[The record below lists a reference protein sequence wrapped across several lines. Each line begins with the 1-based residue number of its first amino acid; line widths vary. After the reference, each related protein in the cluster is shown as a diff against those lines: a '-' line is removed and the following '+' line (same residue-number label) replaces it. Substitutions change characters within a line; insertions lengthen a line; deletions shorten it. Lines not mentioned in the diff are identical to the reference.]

1 MICTKT
7 GVQFLY
13 GESYA
18 PETKWPSTAETDQNH
33 MHLKRTGRLRFHL
46 PRASAAAHTH
56 DFTTGWGSC
65 QDSNRDAMRGK
76 MNEEKTHIKL

>member
-46 PRASAAAHTH
+46 MKRSGISTNTLYATSVVHLFAYATVG
-56 DFTTGWGSC
+56 TTS
-65 QDSNRDAMRGK
+65 QL
-76 MNEEKTHIKL
+76 IKIGRLG